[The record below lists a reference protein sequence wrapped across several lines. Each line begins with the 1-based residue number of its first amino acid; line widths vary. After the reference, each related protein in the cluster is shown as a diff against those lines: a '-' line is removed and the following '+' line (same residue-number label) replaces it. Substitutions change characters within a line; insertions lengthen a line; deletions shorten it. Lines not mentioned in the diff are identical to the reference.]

1 MRTSITALIAAAVAG
16 LASAYT
22 QPVGA
27 NPSGNPITS
36 PGLNEIVSVG
46 TPYSITWNPTT
57 PGTVT
62 LVLLRGPSTNILP
75 LSVIVEGIPNTG
87 VFSWTPSSS
96 LEPDTTHYGI
106 QLIVDATGEYQYTSQ
121 FGISNPSFSSSSSS
135 SLTPSSSLSVPP
147 SSSSSPP
154 TAVTT
159 MTLFSPVSQIADGQ
173 IQAPITSTPI
183 ATPLTTSTPIFLPP
197 SNISLST
204 STSISSIPTLYMSTP
219 TLITYI
225 TSTLSVLSTGIPAPN
240 SSVILPTRSMS
251 VPVTLQST
259 STAAAEATTTSEEAA
274 PAETPLEGAA
284 AGRRTAG
291 VWVGLGVV
299 LVLGGL

>member
-1 MRTSITALIAAAVAG
+1 
-16 LASAYT
+16 
-22 QPVGA
+22 
-27 NPSGNPITS
+27 
-36 PGLNEIVSVG
+36 
-46 TPYSITWNPTT
+46 
-57 PGTVT
+57 
-62 LVLLRGPSTNILP
+62 
-75 LSVIVEGIPNTG
+75 
-87 VFSWTPSSS
+87 
-96 LEPDTTHYGI
+96 
-106 QLIVDATGEYQYTSQ
+106 
-121 FGISNPSFSSSSSS
+121 
-135 SLTPSSSLSVPP
+135 
-147 SSSSSPP
+147 
-154 TAVTT
+154 
-159 MTLFSPVSQIADGQ
+159 
-173 IQAPITSTPI
+173 
-183 ATPLTTSTPIFLPP
+183 
-197 SNISLST
+197 
-204 STSISSIPTLYMSTP
+204 MSTP